1 MAKNILEWPM
11 VEEGWEEQK
20 PQKARLH
27 RQPPLATRETKELD
41 KTMEEKDKN
50 PTEVCRRR
58 SLAILLR
65 GACIIISTS
74 RSSSESWSL
83 PTPEGKEGDGLT
95 YRWKKRKRVRSIIET
110 MHIKWIDTLV
120 ERNLPLSAMEGTPE
134 PEVSIVEPERAG
146 ETLEVFPALSHWIIR
161 VCRDLKTGG
170 YIKDRLSSLRNIS
183 KDCLALPNS

>member
-1 MAKNILEWPM
+1 MAKNILEWLM
-11 VEEGWEEQK
+11 VEERREKQK
-20 PQKARLH
+20 PQKARLY

-41 KTMEEKDKN
+41 KTMKEKDKN

-58 SLAILLR
+58 SLVILLR

-83 PTPEGKEGDGLT
+83 LTPKGKRGDGLT
-95 YRWKKRKRVRSIIET
+95 CRWKKRERVRSIIET
-110 MHIKWIDTLV
+110 VHIKWIDILV
-120 ERNLPLSAMEGTPE
+120 GRGLPLSAIEGTPE

-146 ETLEVFPALSHWIIR
+146 GTLEVFPALSHWIIR

-170 YIKDRLSSLRNIS
+170 YIKNGLSSLQNVS
-183 KDCLALPNS
+183 KDRLALPNS

>member
-1 MAKNILEWPM
+1 M
-11 VEEGWEEQK
+11 VEEGREEQK

-41 KTMEEKDKN
+41 KTMKEKDKN
-50 PTEVCRRR
+50 LTEVCRRR

-65 GACIIISTS
+65 GACIIISTL

-83 PTPEGKEGDGLT
+83 LIPKGKGEDGLT
-95 YRWKKRKRVRSIIET
+95 CRWKKRERVRSIIET
-110 MHIKWIDTLV
+110 VHIKWINTLV
-120 ERNLPLSAMEGTPE
+120 ERGLPLSAMEEMPE

-146 ETLEVFPALSHWIIR
+146 GTLEVFPVLSHWIIR

-170 YIKDRLSSLRNIS
+170 YIKDGSSSLRNVS
-183 KDCLALPNS
+183 KDRLALPNS